1 MRHYLLPEKG
11 NFYKA
16 NMHMHTT
23 VSDGKYTPEETK
35 AAYKDKGYSIVAFT
49 DHELLLPHNELRDEN
64 FLPITSHE
72 ISVDSQAPSYEF
84 VHTYHLNL
92 YSRDP
97 DEFRMPVYSANYFWN
112 KMKDSLTPEN
122 TVFETERVYSVD
134 GVNDIIR
141 TAKERGFI
149 VCYNHFSWS
158 LQNYN
163 DYIGLEGLWGAECY
177 NTGCVLEGYHRD
189 GDISVV
195 DDLLKVGKQVY
206 PLATDDSHGDLD
218 RFGGY
223 TMIKAESLDYN
234 HVFDALEKGDFYAS
248 SGPEIDELWLEDGIL
263 HVKCRGASELCVTT
277 ERRAAW
283 RHTATDGGELD
294 VVEIDMKGYIDRS
307 DRTIEGVGRPF
318 FRVTLRA
325 PDGKAA
331 YTRGYFIDEL

>member
-23 VSDGKYTPEETK
+23 VSDGKFTPEETK
-35 AAYKDKGYSIVAFT
+35 EAYKTKGYSIVAFT
-49 DHELLLPHNELRDEN
+49 DHELLLPHNDLRDDD

-72 ISVDSQAPSYEF
+72 ISVDTPASSYEY

-97 DEFRMPVYSANYFWN
+97 DESRMPIYSKDYFWDR
-112 KMKDSLTPEN
+112 MKDKLTPEN
-122 TVFETERVYSVD
+122 TVFESRRVYSTD

-189 GDISVV
+189 ADIGVV

-206 PLATDDSHGDLD
+206 PLATDDSHGEHD
-218 RFGGY
+218 RFGGFI
-223 TMIKAESLDYN
+223 MVKAESLDYGC
-234 HVFDALEKGDFYAS
+234 VFDALERGDFYAS
-248 SGPEIDELWLEDGIL
+248 SGPMIDELWLEDGIL
-263 HVKCRGASELCVTT
+263 HVKCRRASEICVTT

-283 RHTATDGGELD
+283 RRCAADGDELD
-294 VVEIDMKGYIDRS
+294 TVEIDMKGYIDSS
-307 DRTIEGVGRPF
+307 DKAKKGVGRPF
-318 FRVTLRA
+318 FRISLFSGR
-325 PDGKAA
+325 DAA
-331 YTRGYFIDEL
+331 FTRGYFLDELL